1 MIELGVLVSVAIIGC
16 GALLVFGCVCHL
28 FKKRHGFLGFE
39 DYDPESARGVSV
51 YPSIENAAG
60 DGIVFEP
67 LPDIL
72 AKTVG
77 TRALRPRITS
87 ADKEKQSNASKLVT
101 VYQPFPRSQL
111 LYVKELGV
119 GWFGQ
124 VLEGHADKIMPDS
137 RRSKVVIKI
146 LKDDATELEQRLF
159 LEEVAPYREF
169 NHPNI
174 VRMLG
179 QCTEASPFLVVLE
192 YPSLGDLKTYLRK
205 ENLFKDTLIEN
216 GTISKFSVDA
226 AEGLAFMHGT
236 NYIHHDF
243 AARNCIVTSELSVKI
258 GDYGIAE
265 DMHRDD
271 YYDTGRDLL
280 PVRWMS
286 PESLTVK
293 QNVWTAAP
301 ITKEANVWSFGVTL
315 WEILEFSQ
323 KPFHSLK
330 DEEVLQRVI
339 SSSQDRLPPPAT
351 AIPLKDR
358 WYELME
364 MCWQKADQRPTA
376 DDIVSFLKQI
386 LKDSE
391 KITKMTEFEKKWNHL
406 LPNQTNDDDQSD
418 FPKSPSQGIEL
429 ELISREII
437 PKENSHVTE
446 AIVHRTDSDFSLKM
460 PKLETDT
467 DNVPGVYFAGSK
479 FNREKMNDSLE
490 SKAINFSHDAFQND
504 SVLAYGGNTA
514 NIEDFENVEHYKEL
528 FSPDASI
535 NILPSGNPPVPIV
548 MSTPSKEKH
557 VSSSRKSKSSTHL
570 TASSNQQSSHYLTAY
585 DTKTQV
591 SEDTSENNTSLK
603 PYKSYRTRETS
614 DSYQNG
620 DEGYRTESNN
630 NSDKDDN
637 ETSGKQPTLIV
648 TSDSDDRD
656 YEMAKEIY
664 ISKGTALLG
673 TSHRTHRS
681 LSTIPEDG
689 IPSDST
695 SQNGLNVEDPFDFS
709 AIPGFGTPS
718 FEWDDYI
725 GEELIGR
732 VKYSDESPRQV
743 EEFNE
748 WTFDNESNHSSESA
762 SQKQDDNSSTTSD
775 NHPGSVSDVSA
786 PSSESENEADEDVQK
801 PEADEELTPQPMSKA
816 VTMETKMA
824 DACTGLLRSKEADPA
839 TRLMK
844 TKMTDYGT
852 RMSEGKME

>member
-1 MIELGVLVSVAIIGC
+1 MIELGVLVSVAILGC
-16 GALLVFGCVCHL
+16 GVLLVFGCVCHL

-51 YPSIENAAG
+51 SSENATG

-87 ADKEKQSNASKLVT
+87 ADKEKQANASKLVT
-101 VYQPFPRSQL
+101 VYQHFPRSQL

-146 LKDDATELEQRLF
+146 LKDDATEIEQRLF

-174 VRMLG
+174 VRLLG
-179 QCTEASPFLVVLE
+179 QCTEASPFLAVLE

-205 ENLFKDTLIEN
+205 EKLFRDTLIEN
-216 GTISKFSVDA
+216 GTIFKFSLYA
-226 AEGLAFMHGT
+226 AEGFAFMHGA

-323 KPFHSLK
+323 KPFHYLK
-330 DEEVLQRVI
+330 DEEVLQRVL
-339 SSSQDRLPPPAT
+339 SAHQDRLPPPAT

-406 LPNQTNDDDQSD
+406 PSNQPNNDDQSD
-418 FPKSPSQGIEL
+418 FPNSQSQVFEL
-429 ELISREII
+429 DFISKETI

-446 AIVHRTDSDFSLKM
+446 VIVHRTDSDSSLEM
-460 PKLETDT
+460 SKLGTET
-467 DNVPGVYFAGSK
+467 DNVPEVYFAGSK
-479 FNREKMNDSLE
+479 INRDKMKDSLE
-490 SKAINFSHDAFQND
+490 IKTMDFSAFQND
-504 SVLAYGGNTA
+504 SVLAYGGTPTNM
-514 NIEDFENVEHYKEL
+514 EDFANVERYKEL
-528 FSPDASI
+528 FSPDA
-535 NILPSGNPPVPIV
+535 NILPSGTSLVPIV
-548 MSTPSKEKH
+548 MSTPSKDKD
-557 VSSSRKSKSSTHL
+557 VLSSRKDKSSTYL
-570 TASSNQQSSHYLTAY
+570 TATSNQQSSQYFTAY
-585 DTKTQV
+585 DTITQD
-591 SEDTSENNTSLK
+591 SEDLTRSENSLK
-603 PYKSYRTRETS
+603 PSKSYRARETS

-620 DEGYRTESNN
+620 DEDYTTEFNN
-630 NSDKDDN
+630 NSDKEDS
-637 ETSGKQPTLIV
+637 ETPRRQPNPTLI
-648 TSDSDDRD
+648 SHSDDGD
-656 YEMAKEIY
+656 YEIAKEIY
-664 ISKGTALLG
+664 RSKGTALLG
-673 TSHRTHRS
+673 TSLRTHRS

-689 IPSDST
+689 IPSDTT
-695 SQNGLNVEDPFDFS
+695 SQSGLNVEDPFDFS

-762 SQKQDDNSSTTSD
+762 SQKQDDSSSTTSD

-786 PSSESENEADEDVQK
+786 PPSESEDDPDQDVQK
-801 PEADEELTPQPMSKA
+801 PEANEELTSQPMSKA

-824 DACTGLLRSKEADPA
+824 DSCTGLLKSKEANPA

-844 TKMTDYGT
+844 TKMADYGT
-852 RMSEGKME
+852 TMSEGTHNLD